1 MQNLRFKKM
10 LVTELYHGQGL
21 GNQLFAYVTTRMLAH
36 ELGYDFGIDGRKNL
50 GDPRVNDRGLYF
62 IDLDLGI
69 EPKGGES
76 PPGGPPVKLP
86 DGVKNYY
93 VEHRHGAHTDSF
105 LHTDIRLTDQ
115 GLFNLNDNTKIDGNL
130 QSEDYFC
137 GRLDLVKEW
146 LKVKPEYEHMDTN
159 GENICVMNF
168 RGGDMVGNAGGFVPR
183 EYWDNAIQA
192 MVKYNPNMQFCIVT
206 DDVEAANE
214 MLPEYPAYHNNMAWD
229 YVAIKNARHVIC
241 STSTFACFPLWT
253 SETLEYCIAPKYWF
267 HHNLSAGWWS
277 LGCSIYSF
285 VSHYMDRE
293 SNLFTPEECKKEWEE
308 YMKEHPD
315 LYDEGLYKDK
325 IKPSNV
331 NKVVV

>member
-1 MQNLRFKKM
+1 M

-50 GDPRVNDRGLYF
+50 GDPRVNDKGLYF

-86 DGVKNYY
+86 DGIKNYY

-115 GLFNLNDNTKIDGNL
+115 ELFNLKDNTKIDGNL

-192 MVKYNPNMQFCIVT
+192 MVKYNPNMEFCIVT

-293 SNLFTPEECKKEWEE
+293 SNLFTPEECKKEWEK
-308 YMKEHPD
+308 YMKEYPD